1 MSSIIIKWKMKN
13 NTAARSYCVNWFIK
27 QRGGVFGKDCSI
39 FGSWMI
45 FLKKYINSFL
55 YLS

>member
-45 FLKKYINSFL
+45 F
-55 YLS
+55 